1 MRREP
6 QTASHGA
13 LVGVALLCGLVLAVV
28 NVEQP
33 DNLVPPTA
41 RPPKRK
47 IAVHDFEWY
56 ERAVAVKARATI
68 LVRSK
73 LSIIRQRSYLAV
85 TTSSSSRIV
94 GSRYRTS
101 ERNAPARTK
110 ELEGLQC

>member
-1 MRREP
+1 MLNAEGDDVDCDTAARIGASMRREP

-33 DNLVPPTA
+33 NNLVPPTA

-68 LVRSK
+68 RSF
-73 LSIIRQRSYLAV
+73 A
-85 TTSSSSRIV
+85 
-94 GSRYRTS
+94 
-101 ERNAPARTK
+101 RNCR
-110 ELEGLQC
+110 